1 MVRAAINLFY
11 RLLDVLL
18 CVLIGGM
25 ALMVFVNVV
34 LRYAMNS
41 GIPVTEELS
50 RFFFVW
56 LTFIGAVVA
65 HRHNL
70 HMGMETFVAMLG
82 RKGRM
87 LAMGLSDLLI
97 IGCSAV
103 LFIGTWKQLPI
114 NMSMS
119 APVSGIP
126 MGWVYGTGLFTATC
140 IILITLERFLRLL
153 TGKVSD
159 AEIAAF
165 AGERHSVEELS
176 ERAL

>member
-1 MVRAAINLFY
+1 MIRTAINLFY
-11 RLLDVLL
+11 RLLDIVLCL
-18 CVLIGGM
+18 LIGGM

-34 LRYAMNS
+34 MRYSMNS

-82 RKGRM
+82 RKGRVLM
-87 LAMGLSDLLI
+87 MVLSDILI
-97 IGCSAV
+97 IACSGV
-103 LFIGTWKQLPI
+103 LLVGTWKQLPI
-114 NMSMS
+114 NNSML

-126 MGWVYGTGLFTATC
+126 MSWVYGTGIFTATC
-140 IILITLERFLRLL
+140 IILITLERLLRLL
-153 TGKVSD
+153 TGRITD
-159 AEIAAF
+159 AEISAF
-165 AGERHSVEELS
+165 AGEHHSVEELS

>member
-1 MVRAAINLFY
+1 MKTAIKLFY
-11 RLLDVLL
+11 RVLDGVLIL
-18 CVLIGGM
+18 LIGGM

-34 LRYAMNS
+34 MRYAMNS

-87 LAMGLSDLLI
+87 LMMGLSDLMI
-97 IGCSAV
+97 IGCSGV
-103 LFIGTWKQLPI
+103 LFVGTWKQLPI
-114 NMSMS
+114 NNSML

-126 MGWVYGTGLFTATC
+126 MSWVYGTGIFTATC
-140 IILITLERFLRLL
+140 IILITLERLVRLL
-153 TGKVSD
+153 TGKITD

-165 AGERHSVEELS
+165 AGEFHSVEELA
-176 ERAL
+176 ERAV

>member
-1 MVRAAINLFY
+1 MKTAIKLFD
-11 RLLDVLL
+11 RVLDGVLIL
-18 CVLIGGM
+18 LIGGM

-34 LRYAMNS
+34 MRYAMNS

-87 LAMGLSDLLI
+87 LMMGLSDLMI
-97 IGCSAV
+97 IGCSGV
-103 LFIGTWKQLPI
+103 LFVGTWKQLPI
-114 NMSMS
+114 NNSML

-126 MGWVYGTGLFTATC
+126 MSWVYGTGIFTATC
-140 IILITLERFLRLL
+140 IILITLERLVRLL
-153 TGKVSD
+153 TGKITD

-165 AGERHSVEELS
+165 AGEFHSVEELA
-176 ERAL
+176 ERAV

>member
-1 MVRAAINLFY
+1 MVKSAIDLFY
-11 RLLDVLL
+11 RLLDIVLV
-18 CVLIGGM
+18 VLIGGM
-25 ALMVFVNVV
+25 AVMVFVNVV
-34 LRYAMNS
+34 MRYAMNS

-82 RKGRM
+82 KGGRKLM
-87 LAMGLSDLLI
+87 MGLSDLMI

-114 NMSMS
+114 NNSMT

-126 MGWVYGTGLFTATC
+126 MSWVYGTGLFTATC
-140 IILITLERFLRLL
+140 IILITAERLIRLI
-153 TGKVSD
+153 TGNVSD

-165 AGERHSVEELS
+165 AGERHSIEELS

>member
-1 MVRAAINLFY
+1 MVKSAIDLFY
-11 RLLDVLL
+11 RLLDIILV
-18 CVLIGGM
+18 VLIGGM

-34 LRYAMNS
+34 MRYSMNS

-70 HMGMETFVAMLG
+70 HMGMETFVSMLG
-82 RKGRM
+82 KGGRKLM
-87 LAMGLSDLLI
+87 MGLSDLMI

-103 LFIGTWKQLPI
+103 LFVGTWKQLPI
-114 NMSMS
+114 NNSMT

-126 MGWVYGTGLFTATC
+126 MSWVYGTGLFTATC
-140 IILITLERFLRLL
+140 IILITLERVIRLL

-159 AEIAAF
+159 AEVAAF
-165 AGERHSVEELS
+165 AGERHSAEELA